1 MVLLSFSVFLTDQID
16 MYALKSDRQVLIGI
30 VSPKHSSSTFHSRAN
45 KDKAEKTVRNLVIIF
60 TGKYKI

>member
-1 MVLLSFSVFLTDQID
+1 
-16 MYALKSDRQVLIGI
+16 MYALKSDGQVLIGI